1 MQLTAGILIGGLSR
15 RMGRPKA
22 LLEIAG
28 QTLLQRTVDLAGQ
41 IADRVV
47 LLGAPPFDLPPTL
60 HPFTILP
67 DSPPNIGPIA
77 GLASLLAA
85 ADRDPA
91 LLLACDMPRLT
102 PDLLSRL
109 VDAAHC
115 DFDAV
120 AFSTAAPPDGWH
132 PCCALYMPSAAAVV
146 STRVANRQFALK
158 PLLVALRTH
167 TINVA
172 APDATL
178 LTNLNTP
185 ADCVNMGDVPE

>member
-22 LLEIAG
+22 LIEVAG
-28 QTLLQRTVDLAGQ
+28 QSLIERTVGLVAQ
-41 IADRVV
+41 FSDRVI
-47 LLGAPPFDLPPTL
+47 LLGAPPFDLPPAL
-60 HPFTILP
+60 HALP
-67 DSPPNIGPIA
+67 LISDSPPDIGPIA

-85 ADRDPA
+85 AGRDPA

-120 AFSTAAPPDGWH
+120 AFATAAPPDGLH

-146 STRVANRQFALK
+146 STRIADRQYAIQ
-158 PLLVALRTH
+158 PLLAALRTH
-167 TINVA
+167 TIYLDPANA
-172 APDATL
+172 SAL
-178 LTNLNTP
+178 MNLNTP
-185 ADCVNMGDVPE
+185 ADCVNLGDVPK